1 VRSSSLRV
9 CQKFADNFMGGLA
22 RYLSIS
28 VDISLSNSVEQG
40 LELEDIEIVEEE
52 EEEEEAIVR
61 HKEEKC
67 ERFFFVL

>member
-52 EEEEEAIVR
+52 EEAIVR

>member
-1 VRSSSLRV
+1 
-9 CQKFADNFMGGLA
+9 MGGLA

-67 ERFFFVL
+67 ERFCIMT